1 MKVILFFINV
11 YFKVLSSLSPKAASR
26 RAFHLFQKT
35 SRTKMKPKEAKF
47 YHSPNTFV
55 VECTRGD
62 VICYENGDPNGDF
75 VLLVHGWNSN
85 AGSMSGI
92 GEALVERGYHV
103 ISFDLPAHGKTN
115 SRRTNLVECKDVM
128 LAVLHRVRSEKP
140 ISIVAHSFG
149 TLVSVLALSTLER
162 KFGQVILLASA
173 GSARWIFD
181 EFKNTIGLSEKANH
195 LLVSAAEE
203 ILSEELDE
211 ISMIKKLKIAEVSSL
226 ELIHDVHDKVLPY
239 QNSQEI
245 AKELSVAQL
254 HSVERVGHYRM
265 LWNPV
270 VLDTIVHALEAR
282 KHQPTIQKEEHAN
295 LEW

>member
-1 MKVILFFINV
+1 MKVILFFIKV
-11 YFKVLSSLSPKAASR
+11 YFNVLSTIAPKMASR
-26 RAFHLFQKT
+26 QAFHLFQKT
-35 SRTKMKPKEAKF
+35 NRTKMKPSEANF
-47 YHSPNTFV
+47 YRSPNTFM

-92 GEALVERGYHV
+92 GQGLVEHGYHV
-103 ISFDLPAHGKTN
+103 VSFDLPAHGKTN
-115 SRRTNLVECKDVM
+115 SRRTNLVECRDVM

-149 TLVSVLALSTLER
+149 TLVAVLTLSTLER
-162 KFGQVILLASA
+162 KFDNLILLASA
-173 GSARWIFD
+173 GNARWIFD
-181 EFKNTIGLSEKANH
+181 EFKNTIGLSERANQ
-195 LLVSAAEE
+195 LLVSAAED
-203 ILSEELDE
+203 ILEEDLDE
-211 ISMIKKLKIAEVSSL
+211 ISMVKKLKIADVSSL

-239 QNSQEI
+239 VNSTDI
-245 AKELSVAQL
+245 TKELKTAKL
-254 HSVERVGHYRM
+254 HTLEKVGHYRM

-282 KHQPTIQKEEHAN
+282 KNQHTTQKEAHVD
-295 LEW
+295 LEC